1 MDIYGQKVFVFHF
14 IFRKMEA
21 ILFII
26 LQIFLQ
32 ITVKKKCLQ
41 KVNCLMCGMFT
52 FQCSLVRFYEQT
64 NMSRSFTT
72 TTKRSLSLN

>member
-1 MDIYGQKVFVFHF
+1 MNFSESKSLSTPYDNPNSQMDIYGQKVFVFHF

-32 ITVKKKCLQ
+32 ITVKKSVYKKLT
-41 KVNCLMCGMFT
+41 V
-52 FQCSLVRFYEQT
+52 
-64 NMSRSFTT
+64 
-72 TTKRSLSLN
+72 

>member
-1 MDIYGQKVFVFHF
+1 MDTYGEKVFVFHF

-32 ITVKKKCLQ
+32 ITE
-41 KVNCLMCGMFT
+41 KVFT
-52 FQCSLVRFYEQT
+52 KS
-64 NMSRSFTT
+64 
-72 TTKRSLSLN
+72 

>member
-1 MDIYGQKVFVFHF
+1 MDIYGKKVRFSFYFSQNGGYLVYYPSNVF
-14 IFRKMEA
+14 A
-21 ILFII
+21 NYS
-26 LQIFLQ
+26 
-32 ITVKKKCLQ
+32 KKKCLQ

>member
-1 MDIYGQKVFVFHF
+1 MDIYGEKVFVFHL

-32 ITVKKKCLQ
+32 ITVKK
-41 KVNCLMCGMFT
+41 VFT
-52 FQCSLVRFYEQT
+52 KS
-64 NMSRSFTT
+64 
-72 TTKRSLSLN
+72 

>member
-1 MDIYGQKVFVFHF
+1 MGKKFVFHF

-21 ILFII
+21 IWFII
-26 LQIFLQ
+26 LQMFLQ
-32 ITVKKKCLQ
+32 ITVKKCLQ

-52 FQCSLVRFYEQT
+52 FECSPVRFYEQT
-64 NMSRSFTT
+64 NMFPSFTT